1 MNGGIEITELTAL
14 LALASIALFVVGL
27 KRLSKVRTSRTGNAL
42 MASGM
47 LVAVVITL
55 VEIGLVDYR
64 WIVTGLVIGGGLG
77 VLIVVR
83 ARATQMPEIVARFNG
98 FGGAASA
105 LVALSLFWLEVVEAP
120 GEATAAT
127 VLGGTAAVTLVLS
140 VLIGATTL
148 SGSIL
153 AELKLRG
160 TLEASQRI
168 PMRTVLMGLAALGG
182 AAMGFV
188 ATFGVEDPG
197 TAAGLIIGLAAASL
211 LVGLILVL
219 PIGGADM
226 PVVISLLNS
235 LSGLAAAATGFA
247 LNNHLLIIAG
257 TVVGAAGLILT
268 QIMCVAMNR
277 SLINVIAGGYGEGGD
292 VEHGEYGTVI
302 STDPESAAMVL
313 EAAQSVIIVPGY
325 GLAAARA
332 QNAAHDLAQAL
343 IDRGASVR
351 FAIHPVAGRMPGH
364 MNVVLAEAEVP
375 YELLSEMDEIN
386 PEFSQTDVA
395 IVVGAND
402 VVNPA
407 AKEQPDSPIGGMPIL
422 DVEQARRVFVIKRSL
437 SPGYAGI
444 KNDLFERENTVMLYG
459 DAKEMLTELANE
471 LEAVR

>member
-1 MNGGIEITELTAL
+1 MTTTDLTGL

-27 KRLSKVRTSRTGNAL
+27 KRLSKVRTARTGNAL
-42 MASGM
+42 MAGGM
-47 LVAVVITL
+47 LLAVIITL
-55 VEIGLVDYR
+55 IEVGLVDYR
-64 WIVTGLVIGGGLG
+64 WIIAGLVIGSAIG
-77 VLIVVR
+77 VLVVVR
-83 ARATQMPEIVARFNG
+83 AQATQMPEIVARFNG

-105 LVALSLFWLEVVEAP
+105 LVAISLFWLEVVEVG
-120 GEATAAT
+120 GEVTAASA
-127 VLGGTAAVTLVLS
+127 LGGTAAVTLVLS
-140 VLIGATTL
+140 VLIGSSTL

-160 TLEASQRI
+160 TISGTPVVPVRAA
-168 PMRTVLMGLAALGG
+168 LMGLLAVGGLALGG
-182 AAMGFV
+182 IAVFAIEDAEVAAV
-188 ATFGVEDPG
+188 
-197 TAAGLIIGLAAASL
+197 LIITVFVASL
-211 LVGLILVL
+211 LIGIVLVL

-247 LNNHLLIIAG
+247 LANQLLIIAG
-257 TVVGAAGLILT
+257 TIVGAAGLILT

-277 SLINVIAGGYGEGGD
+277 SLLNVIAGGYGGDGGSA
-292 VEHGEYGTVI
+292 EHGEYTNVV
-302 STDPESAAMVL
+302 STDAESAAMVL

-332 QNAAHDLAQAL
+332 QNAAHDLARVLQ
-343 IDRGASVR
+343 DRGVDVR

-375 YELLSEMDEIN
+375 YELLHEMSEIN
-386 PEFSQTDVA
+386 PEFAQTDVA

-407 AKEQPDSPIGGMPIL
+407 ANDTPGSPIAGMPIL
-422 DVEQARRVFVIKRSL
+422 DVDAARRVFVIKRSL

-444 KNDLFERENTVMLYG
+444 KNDLFERDHTVMLYG
-459 DAKEMLTELANE
+459 DAKAVLTDLAAEVGAND
-471 LEAVR
+471 